1 MRLKDKVRIRQE
13 DKTFIEVPGV
23 VMPFK
28 YNSLEI
34 NLILHESIQPWSPN
48 VLDVSEESTGCLCA
62 STKLP
67 VAVATKKDAEKAMND
82 LIDFKGV
89 NAFKKAMVLR
99 KKEVQ

>member
-1 MRLKDKVRIRQE
+1 MKLKDKVKIRQE
-13 DKTFIEVPGV
+13 DKTFIEVAGD
-23 VMPFK
+23 VMPYK

-48 VLDVSEESTGCLCA
+48 VLDVSEESTGCFCT

-89 NAFKKAMVLR
+89 NAFKKAMALR
-99 KKEVQ
+99 KTEVQ